1 VPKAN
6 LLGPVPRRLLI
17 AAGAGLVLVLVI
29 GTALVLA
36 RLRAEALERSEV
48 EVATA
53 ASAFAGEVRE
63 SVRALERVL
72 RATARELAAGPQP
85 AGQAAVERLRASRA
99 ELPWLRA
106 LAFLDAR
113 GDLVLHSEGRPRVAV
128 NYGGRDDFRAH
139 REGAAPRFRVGEPAF
154 GGERGEWLAL
164 FSHRVEREGGEFL
177 GVLVAMAVLP
187 AFDAARAAAAGGGLE
202 LQLFRAD
209 GVLLAARPAVS
220 APTGKTYSGDALF
233 SAQAGRSGV
242 LRRAGVLDS
251 APRVLA
257 FERVEPYALV
267 LVAAAR
273 EDAVLAPWRR
283 EALWIGAGAVGVGA
297 LIVLALGVLL
307 RQLAVD
313 AALRRE
319 LQQTAERLDGIIASA
334 MDAVITVDEGQR
346 IVLFN
351 RAAETIFRCPAAEAI
366 GGPLE
371 RFIPERFRE
380 AHRAHIERFGAT
392 GVTTRA
398 MGAQLDLRGLRADGE
413 EFPMDASISQIT
425 IEGRKLYTVI
435 VRDITERRRAQEELE
450 RSYRELREL
459 AAAMNEVREA
469 ERTRIARELHDELA
483 QWLTALKMD
492 VSWLAAKLPEERG
505 GLRDRAERMK
515 QLVDT
520 IVGSVRRI
528 AADLRP
534 AMLDD
539 LGLVPAIE
547 HLVQQHAERTGTK
560 ARLDADS
567 AALDFGE
574 PVATSVYR
582 MVQEALTN
590 VARHAEASEVE
601 VSLRHEDGTL
611 LVRVRDNGKG
621 YDPQAAA
628 RRKSYGLLGIRERA
642 QTLGGSARIAR
653 LGSGGTLVEIA
664 IPTARYRLREGRRT

>member
-1 VPKAN
+1 
-6 LLGPVPRRLLI
+6 
-17 AAGAGLVLVLVI
+17 
-29 GTALVLA
+29 
-36 RLRAEALERSEV
+36 
-48 EVATA
+48 
-53 ASAFAGEVRE
+53 
-63 SVRALERVL
+63 
-72 RATARELAAGPQP
+72 
-85 AGQAAVERLRASRA
+85 
-99 ELPWLRA
+99 
-106 LAFLDAR
+106 
-113 GDLVLHSEGRPRVAV
+113 
-128 NYGGRDDFRAH
+128 
-139 REGAAPRFRVGEPAF
+139 
-154 GGERGEWLAL
+154 
-164 FSHRVEREGGEFL
+164 
-177 GVLVAMAVLP
+177 
-187 AFDAARAAAAGGGLE
+187 
-202 LQLFRAD
+202 
-209 GVLLAARPAVS
+209 
-220 APTGKTYSGDALF
+220 
-233 SAQAGRSGV
+233 
-242 LRRAGVLDS
+242 
-251 APRVLA
+251 
-257 FERVEPYALV
+257 
-267 LVAAAR
+267 
-273 EDAVLAPWRR
+273 
-283 EALWIGAGAVGVGA
+283 
-297 LIVLALGVLL
+297 
-307 RQLAVD
+307 
-313 AALRRE
+313 
-319 LQQTAERLDGIIASA
+319 
-334 MDAVITVDEGQR
+334 
-346 IVLFN
+346 
-351 RAAETIFRCPAAEAI
+351 
-366 GGPLE
+366 
-371 RFIPERFRE
+371 
-380 AHRAHIERFGAT
+380 
-392 GVTTRA
+392 
-398 MGAQLDLRGLRADGE
+398 
-413 EFPMDASISQIT
+413 
-425 IEGRKLYTVI
+425 
-435 VRDITERRRAQEELE
+435 
-450 RSYRELREL
+450 
-459 AAAMNEVREA
+459 MNEVREA

-664 IPTARYRLREGRRT
+664 IPTARYRLREGRT